1 MYTLY
6 TAEVQKHTKSVLEYM
21 ELVGEFLPIM
31 SELWSSKAIESGLID
46 FWLDLASREAE
57 NDFKV

>member
-1 MYTLY
+1 M
-6 TAEVQKHTKSVLEYM
+6 QKHTKSVLEYM

>member
-1 MYTLY
+1 
-6 TAEVQKHTKSVLEYM
+6 M

-31 SELWSSKAIESGLID
+31 SNDWSSKAIESGLID

>member
-1 MYTLY
+1 MFDLY
-6 TAEVQKHTKSVLEYM
+6 TVEVQKHSKSVLDYM
-21 ELVGEFLPIM
+21 ELVGEFLPLM
-31 SELWSSKAIESGLID
+31 SELWPDKAIDSGLVD